1 MRQTIYFEENDI
13 FGLEL
18 KSIQDVLNARSLGLH
33 ILPEGGEEYLDR
45 RFDDD
50 NESLRDAT
58 TDELIEDAQAA
69 FKAVGKIYGIFD
81 TPLEYRFV
89 PAEATTMQTDF
100 FVGQKVYVMHDNKIT
115 ETTVAQIV
123 LVEGENSF
131 PSSDTMASDFTSA
144 FYGRNNTT
152 YSNEPTFKYLSREVE
167 RIRTP
172 KCSSV
177 CVKIDGRYQFVKL
190 SEVFATKEELA
201 KHLLEE

>member
-1 MRQTIYFEENDI
+1 MRLPIYFEENDI

-18 KSIQDVLNARSLGLH
+18 KSMQDVLNARSLGLH

-45 RFDDD
+45 RYD
-50 NESLRDAT
+50 EEEGCRDAT

-81 TPLEYRFV
+81 TPLDYRFV
-89 PAEATTMQTDF
+89 PAKATTMQSDF
-100 FVGQKVYVMHDNKIT
+100 YVGQKVYVMHDNKIT
-115 ETTVAQIV
+115 ETTIKQLV
-123 LVEGENSF
+123 LIDGENSF

-172 KCSSV
+172 KRSSA
-177 CVKIDGRYQFVKL
+177 CIMIDGRYRFVEL
-190 SEVFATKEELA
+190 SEVFATKDKLV
-201 KHLLEE
+201 KHLLED